1 MTNFI
6 ERPSGRLFA
15 IGLAGIFSLTLSTS
29 PTMLAAQTA
38 NTATTTGSGTYV
50 CTPAGFGNPSR
61 CYRR

>member
-1 MTNFI
+1 MINRI

-15 IGLAGIFSLTLSTS
+15 FGLAGIFSLTLLTA
-29 PTMLAAQTA
+29 PNMGAAQIA

>member
-1 MTNFI
+1 MTNRI
-6 ERPSGRLFA
+6 QRLSSRLNT
-15 IGLAGIFSLTLSTS
+15 IGLTSAFILTISAAPSLVE
-29 PTMLAAQTA
+29 AQSA